1 MRTLIVDN
9 LPDMRFLMRATLW
22 SHDVL
27 DITDE
32 AENGE
37 DALVVWRESKPDVIV
52 LDMKMP
58 GLSGL
63 DVAREILTEDPEQ
76 AVVMC
81 SAYMDRDDV
90 AEATRLGVAACVD
103 KYEIT
108 TLPDV
113 VTSVLG
119 SGSAGSRGGTPPG

>member
-1 MRTLIVDN
+1 MRTLIVDD
-9 LPDMRFLMRATLW
+9 LPDMRFLMRASLW
-22 SHDVL
+22 TDNVL

-32 AENGE
+32 AANGE
-37 DALVVWRESKPDVIV
+37 DALAVWRESKPDVIV
-52 LDMKMP
+52 LDMQMP

-63 DVAREILTEDPEQ
+63 EVAREILEEDPTQ

-90 AEATRLGVAACVD
+90 AEATKLGVAACVD
-103 KYEIT
+103 KYAIT

-119 SGSAGSRGGTPPG
+119 FRLRAQS